1 MKLKTLSIVAT
12 MAKKHHIPCESP
24 FPSAKQDVTHASY
37 YHGTAQSQSPS
48 YRLAYDDLDFIMRD
62 ELRPVRLQLELLK
75 PELAQR
81 EHNIQSTVVIFG
93 SARIPDKASAEQ
105 KLQHCKILLSAAPH
119 NTELKQQVAIARRIV
134 EKSHYYDEA
143 RRLGQIITT
152 EAQKLEHNLV
162 VVTGGG
168 GGIMEAANRGA
179 ADVNGKSIGL
189 NIVLPSEQQPNP
201 YITPDLCFQFH
212 YFAIRKMHFLMRAIA
227 MVAFPGGFG
236 TLDELFETLTLIQ
249 TQKVRRIP
257 VILFGRRYWKKI
269 INFEVLVEEGVI
281 TTCEFELINYAET
294 AEQAWNLILASYTTN
309 GDSHTN

>member
-1 MKLKTLSIVAT
+1 
-12 MAKKHHIPCESP
+12 MAKKTRIPCDSP
-24 FPSAKQDVTHASY
+24 FPSAKEEVIQVSY
-37 YHGTAQSQSPS
+37 DYGSPQSHSPS

-75 PELAQR
+75 PELAQK

-93 SARIPDKASAEQ
+93 SARIPEKQAAAQ
-105 KLQHCKILLSAAPH
+105 KLQDCEALLSVSPDDP
-119 NTELKQQVAIARRIV
+119 ELKRQAATVQRIAG
-134 EKSHYYDEA
+134 KSSYYDEA
-143 RRLGQIITT
+143 RKLGQLITL
-152 EAQKLEHNLV
+152 EAKKLAHGLV

-179 ADVNGKSIGL
+179 ADVDGKSIGL
-189 NIVLPSEQQPNP
+189 NIVLPYEQKPNP

-257 VILFGRRYWKKI
+257 VILFGQQYWNNI
-269 INFEVLVEEGVI
+269 INFEAMVDEGVI
-281 TTCEFELINYAET
+281 NRCDYELINYAET
-294 AEQAWNLILASYTTN
+294 AQQAWDLILASYTTN
-309 GDSHTN
+309 GDNHTDHKTNHKDTP